1 MRGYSLAVVGLLC
14 ALGIHATVYSG
25 KVVDENGE
33 PISYATVY
41 PEKQPELGTA
51 TNNEGTFR
59 FEAELKEGDL
69 IIISFIG
76 YEKMMIEGDRLLVT
90 GDSLSTIVLKEQPV
104 KLEETVVAAKK
115 SKQRNK
121 RKQMAALLHS
131 VYVQMEADFPKQNA
145 RYSIV
150 SDAVMRNENAT
161 WGMEQMIADIVVL
174 PEGAHNGKDS
184 VQFQAK
190 HCKRFFDAEKREE
203 ATQLIH
209 SDYIDRIDESKK
221 MPAYAPKH
229 LMRRA
234 VNSIDS
240 GVAVHREVFGISDVR
255 YDFQQEMNDLK
266 HWKVSNESE
275 NETVL
280 TYTQRKSKYLGC
292 FRMIYQ
298 HHYIIDS
305 RTYSV
310 LRFSVHAEVRV
321 TIPFGYKLNA
331 DQLQLL
337 NLMNMGQ
344 EHLDKF
350 RMRKLRASVDLNTI
364 FQRISDERLAISGK
378 LYIKEKN
385 MKVNAQFMGAQKK
398 EVPIHFR
405 VTQQVTNLQTED
417 VVPLRRDQITRRIK
431 RQIVEIY

>member
-1 MRGYSLAVVGLLC
+1 MRGYRLAVIGLLC
-14 ALGIHATVYSG
+14 ALQVNASVYSG
-25 KVVDENGE
+25 RVVDENGE

-51 TNNEGTFR
+51 TNNDGKFS
-59 FEAELKEGDL
+59 FEAELKNKDL
-69 IIISFIG
+69 IIISYIG
-76 YEKMMIEGDRLLVT
+76 YEKKMIKSEELMANGE
-90 GDSLSTIVLKEQPV
+90 SPIVLKEQPI
-104 KLEETVVAAKK
+104 KLEETVVAAKA

-121 RKQMAALLHS
+121 RKQIAELLHS

-150 SDAVMRNENAT
+150 SDVVMRSESET

-174 PEGAHNGKDS
+174 HEGAHNGKDS

-190 HCKRFFDAEKREE
+190 HCKRFFDSQKREE
-203 ATQLIH
+203 ATQIMRGELL
-209 SDYIDRIDESKK
+209 DRIDQSEK
-221 MPAYAPKH
+221 MPSYAPKH

-234 VNSIDS
+234 ANSIDS
-240 GVAVHREVFGISDVR
+240 GVVVHRETFGISDVR
-255 YDFQQEMNDLK
+255 YDFQQDMNDLK

-275 NETVL
+275 KETVL
-280 TYTQRKSKYLGC
+280 TYTQRKSKYMGF

-305 RTYSV
+305 KTYSI

-337 NLMNMGQ
+337 NLLNMGQ

-364 FQRISDERLAISGK
+364 FQRISDERLAIRGK
-378 LYIKEKN
+378 LYIREKN
-385 MKVNAQFMGAQKK
+385 LKIDARFVGARKK
-398 EVPIHFR
+398 EVPIHVR
-405 VTQQVTNLQTED
+405 ATQHVTNLQTKD
-417 VVPLRRDQITRRIK
+417 VPALRRDQITRRIK
-431 RQIVEIY
+431 RQIAEIY

>member
-1 MRGYSLAVVGLLC
+1 MA
-14 ALGIHATVYSG
+14 
-25 KVVDENGE
+25 NGE
-33 PISYATVY
+33 RA
-41 PEKQPELGTA
+41 
-51 TNNEGTFR
+51 
-59 FEAELKEGDL
+59 
-69 IIISFIG
+69 
-76 YEKMMIEGDRLLVT
+76 
-90 GDSLSTIVLKEQPV
+90 IVLKEQPV

-184 VQFQAK
+184 VQFQSK

-203 ATQLIH
+203 ATQLMH

-221 MPAYAPKH
+221 MPAYSPKH

-364 FQRISDERLAISGK
+364 YQRRMDEGTNGER

-385 MKVNAQFMGAQKK
+385 MKVDAQFVGAQKK